1 MIIIDRIDHVVLTV
15 RDIAVTIDF
24 YSRVLGMTP
33 VEFEGRRGLAFGR
46 QKFNLHQ
53 AGREYEPKAELA
65 KPGTMDICL
74 ITTTPIDAVI
84 AHLAREHVAIL
95 QGPVMRTGAI
105 GPIRSVYFRDPDL
118 NLVEVSNYI
127 EP

>member
-15 RDIAVTIDF
+15 RDLAVTIDF

-33 VEFEGRRGLAFGR
+33 VEFGGRKGLTFGR

-53 AGREYEPKAELA
+53 AGHEFEPKADLA
-65 KPGTMDICL
+65 KPGTIDICL

-84 AHLAREHVAIL
+84 AHLDREDVAIL

-105 GPIRSVYFRDPDL
+105 GEIRSVYFRDPDL
-118 NLVEVSNYI
+118 NLVEVSNYVDQ
-127 EP
+127 